1 MGCPYND
8 REMKNRT
15 VIAVVLIILLS
26 PVLIFADQ
34 AVVITKENAV
44 REYCRFFAP
53 VKAPVQYNDLLD
65 IVSPQ
70 GDWFKVKYK
79 AIEGC
84 IHKTAIE
91 KRTASF
97 SGTTFPG
104 KGAGTVSE
112 NEAALAGKGF
122 NPQVEASYRKKY
134 PEMKYSFVDSI
145 EHDKVSEKEVAVF
158 IISGGLNQP

>member
-1 MGCPYND
+1 
-8 REMKNRT
+8 MKNRT
-15 VIAVVLIILLS
+15 AIAIALIVLLT

-34 AVVITKENAV
+34 AAVITKENAV

-53 VKAPVQYNDLLD
+53 VTAPVRYNDLLD

-70 GDWFKVKYK
+70 GDWFKVKYRS
-79 AIEGC
+79 IEGC
-84 IHKTAIE
+84 IHKTAVE
-91 KRTASF
+91 KRSASF
-97 SGTTFPG
+97 SGTTPPG
-104 KGAGTVSE
+104 KGAGALSE

-134 PEMKYSFVDSI
+134 PGMRYGLVDGI
-145 EHDKVSEKEVAVF
+145 EHDKVSEKEVSAF